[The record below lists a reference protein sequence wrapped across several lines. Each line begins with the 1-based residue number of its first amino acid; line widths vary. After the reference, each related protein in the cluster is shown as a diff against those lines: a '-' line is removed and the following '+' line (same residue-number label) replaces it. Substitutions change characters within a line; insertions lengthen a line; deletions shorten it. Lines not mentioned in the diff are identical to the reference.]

1 MVDRLPSISLAQTR
15 AAALAA
21 LAVLCAACAPDPV
34 RVRSAILEVNE
45 TFRVQ
50 YEGILAQ
57 QGTRVFPVRPDK
69 ALPGVRAALFEL
81 GMHME
86 SQDLGLGYLSF
97 ASPAPRPLNM
107 QEWGQVAQ
115 ADLPMMRE
123 IAARHVGLVPSW
135 FIGFEPEGLEIV
147 LNATVLPAAA
157 GSEISLTMRM
167 RQVTPPPSG
176 IPRREYAPPTGVRMG
191 LDKIWGQ
198 IERELGVKGRSP

>member
-1 MVDRLPSISLAQTR
+1 VNRLPRISLAKTR
-15 AAALAA
+15 AAAMAA
-21 LAVLCAACAPDPV
+21 LALLCASCAPDHLKV
-34 RVRSAILEVNE
+34 RGAILEVNE

-69 ALPGVRAALFEL
+69 ALPGVRAALFQL

-97 ASPAPRPLNM
+97 ASSAPRPLNM

-115 ADLPMMRE
+115 ADLHMMRD
-123 IAARHVGLVPSW
+123 IGARHVGLVPSW
-135 FIGFEPEGLEIV
+135 FISFEPEGLDIV